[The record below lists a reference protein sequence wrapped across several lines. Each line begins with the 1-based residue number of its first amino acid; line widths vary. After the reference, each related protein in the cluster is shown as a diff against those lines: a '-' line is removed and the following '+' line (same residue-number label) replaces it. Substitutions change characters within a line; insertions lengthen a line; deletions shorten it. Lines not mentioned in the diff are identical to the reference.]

1 MRRLCLL
8 LFLTGCLVAAG
19 FSRPAPAA
27 AATGAAASGPTT
39 AAAATRRATSAPTA
53 VPAGAAAAAQ
63 LFALTNAA
71 RTSAALP
78 ALRESAALTRLAEWR
93 SQDMATR
100 GYFSHDIPPRLAGVC
115 PSPSDRVFC
124 YMDRQH
130 IQYSLAGENIG
141 WHTTDPTDTQQIQQ
155 MFLASPEHRA
165 NILGAGWN
173 AMGVGVYRAS
183 DGRTYFTVLFMDGA
197 PPRSVVRPSGRL
209 TPRLPSR
216 SVTLQVASGTLAVQL
231 HRVTGSA
238 PLSIAVENLST
249 RRIVARG
256 GWDGTHA
263 GLRVR
268 LAAGR
273 YEVILRRAGDS
284 RTTSYRAVIVA
295 P

>member
-1 MRRLCLL
+1 MRRLCSLL
-8 LFLTGCLVAAG
+8 LLAGCLVAPAS
-19 FSRPAPAA
+19 FRPGLAVAATRAA
-27 AATGAAASGPTT
+27 APTTAT
-39 AAAATRRATSAPTA
+39 AAAASPGAISTPAA
-53 VPAGAAAAAQ
+53 VPADAAAAAQ
-63 LFALTNAA
+63 LLALTNAA

-78 ALRESAALTRLAEWR
+78 ALRESAALTQLAEWR

-141 WHTTDPTDTQQIQQ
+141 WHTTDPTDTQQIQE

-165 NILGAGWN
+165 NILDASWN
-173 AMGVGVYRAS
+173 AMGVGVYQAN
-183 DGRTYFTVLFMDGA
+183 DGRTYYTVLFMDGA
-197 PPRSVVRPSGRL
+197 PPRTVVRPAGRL
-209 TPRLPSR
+209 TARTPSR
-216 SVTLQVASGTLAVQL
+216 SVTLRVASGTLAVQL

-238 PLSIAVENLST
+238 PLSIAVESLST
-249 RRIVARG
+249 RRIVAHG
-256 GWDGTHA
+256 AWDGTHA
-263 GLRVR
+263 GLRAR

-284 RTTSYRAVIVA
+284 GAAAYRAVIVA